1 MSVFGK
7 TSHAL
12 FFNGITDSV
21 VCPQG
26 SFTQT
31 GHKINVNG
39 NDARTSSQVV
49 QDGDSYRHALFKHQ
63 SLSSFTIEAW
73 VSPDSGGIIALKE
86 GVFELRMGSV
96 GSPAP
101 AP

>member
-1 MSVFGK
+1 MTVFGK
-7 TSHAL
+7 TCHAL

-31 GHKINVNG
+31 GHKINVDG
-39 NDARTSSQVV
+39 TDARTSTQVV
-49 QDGDSYRHALFKHQ
+49 QDGSSYRHALFKQQ

-73 VSPDSGGIIALKE
+73 VSPDCGGIVAINE
-86 GVFELRMGSV
+86 GVFVDIALFITS
-96 GSPAP
+96 SI
-101 AP
+101 